1 MSGKHQRNTEG
12 LKKHARRK
20 SEETVK
26 KIDEA
31 IQRLIKAGEKIN
43 FNSVSL
49 EARVSKSYLYTHQE
63 IKERIENLR
72 KQQEAVPSLKQ
83 IKREMTDA
91 SKDIIIAAKNK
102 RIKELEAEN
111 KRLKEEL
118 KTLRGKLYESL
129 E

>member
-1 MSGKHQRNTEG
+1 MSGKHQRNTG
-12 LKKHARRK
+12 GMKKHARHK

-26 KIDEA
+26 KVDEA

-63 IKERIENLR
+63 IKECIENLR
-72 KQQEAVPSLKQ
+72 KQQAAAPSPKQ

-118 KTLRGKLYESL
+118 KMLRGKLYESL

>member
-1 MSGKHQRNTEG
+1 MSGKPQRNTEG
-12 LKKHARRK
+12 IKKHARQK
-20 SEETVK
+20 SEETAK
-26 KIDEA
+26 KVDEA
-31 IQRLIKAGEKIN
+31 IQRLIKAGEKVN

-49 EARVSKSYLYTHQE
+49 EAEVSKSYLYTHQE
-63 IKERIENLR
+63 IKDRIENLR
-72 KQQEAVPSLKQ
+72 KQQAAAPSPKH

-118 KTLRGKLYESL
+118 KMLRGRLYESL
-129 E
+129 K

>member
-12 LKKHARRK
+12 IKKHARHK

-26 KIDEA
+26 KVDEA
-31 IQRLIKAGEKIN
+31 VQKLIKAGEKIN

-49 EARVSKSYLYTHQE
+49 EAGVSKSYLYTHQE

-72 KQQEAVPSLKQ
+72 KQQAVAPSVKQ
-83 IKREMTDA
+83 IKREITDA

-102 RIKELEAEN
+102 RIKELGTEN

-118 KTLRGKLYESL
+118 QKLKGKLYESL
-129 E
+129 

>member
-12 LKKHARRK
+12 MEKHARQK
-20 SEETVK
+20 SEETAK
-26 KIDEA
+26 KVDKA

-49 EARVSKSYLYTHQE
+49 EAGVSKSYLYTHQE

-72 KQQEAVPSLKQ
+72 KQQAAAPSPKQ

-118 KTLRGKLYESL
+118 KILRGKLYESL

>member
-12 LKKHARRK
+12 MKKYTRHK

-26 KIDEA
+26 KVDEA
-31 IQRLIKAGEKIN
+31 IQKLIKTGEKIN

-49 EARVSKSYLYTHQE
+49 GAGVSKSYLYTHQE

-72 KQQEAVPSLKQ
+72 KQQVATPSPKQ
-83 IKREMTDA
+83 IKQEMTNA

-111 KRLKEEL
+111 KQLKEEL
-118 KTLRGKLYESL
+118 KMLRGRLYESL
-129 E
+129 K